1 MVCPEQCASL
11 GLMAVGR
18 WLSCILFGVACTP
31 QRVPSPEVG
40 REAFGAASE
49 VSQLEVG
56 DTARYAVRFIGT
68 GERGDREAAV
78 TIRVLEVEAPIDT
91 EVSAAVDCDP
101 HDGDLGWVWNPQ
113 SAVHDL
119 ARFEVEAAP
128 VPFEIRCI
136 VELVAPGAPQRAD
149 EDPIEVDVA
158 WEAVLELTAEPP
170 FEGDLN
176 ARVDIDWIE

>member
-1 MVCPEQCASL
+1 
-11 GLMAVGR
+11 MAMGR
-18 WLSCILFGVACTP
+18 WSLCIVLGVACTP
-31 QRVPSPEVG
+31 ERVPSPEFG

-68 GERGDREAAV
+68 GERGDREADM
-78 TIRVLEVEAPIDT
+78 TMRVSEVEAPIDA

-113 SAVHDL
+113 SAVQDL

-128 VPFEIRCI
+128 VPFEIRCT
-136 VELVAPGAPQRAD
+136 VELVVPSAPQRAG
-149 EDPIEVDVA
+149 EDPIVVSVA
-158 WEAVLELTAEPP
+158 WEATLELTAHPP

-176 ARVDIDWIE
+176 ARVDIDPLE